1 MNTLLDS
8 DELQPQVPAR
18 YAGFIVRVFAY
29 FIDAIILGIINTAI
43 IFISFAV
50 MGIDDFGNF
59 MTSDSA
65 GGVVGLQ
72 LISFLVSLVYF
83 AGMES
88 SNKQATLG
96 KLALNLKVVDEK
108 GQQLTQPRAAGRFL
122 GKIVSSFILLIG
134 FIMVAFHPKKQ
145 GLHDVMANTF
155 VVFK

>member
-8 DELQPQVPAR
+8 DELQPQAPTR

-43 IFISFAV
+43 IFISLAV

-59 MTSDSA
+59 IASGA
-65 GGVVGLQ
+65 EGIGLQ
-72 LISFLVSLVYF
+72 LISFLVSLAYF

-88 SNKQATLG
+88 SSKQATLG

-155 VVFK
+155 VVIK